1 MLYNHGWANLKPQP
15 LKYTPALAAKAA
27 KLLESGESLTA
38 TALAVKV
45 SRASLRNWRDRDP
58 KLNEAFGTFEANKA
72 KAEAKRERVKHFK
85 QMADGIVDAA
95 REGAEDPV
103 KAAQEAQQQAKV
115 KEEESKPLSPEEARQ
130 KRLQVWWER
139 AIGLNKLKRNKRRL
153 RRRKCSR
160 LWPSALGS
168 GAGDYFPLGFSRS

>member
-1 MLYNHGWANLKPQP
+1 MIYNTGWANLKPQK

-27 KLLESGESLTA
+27 KILQSGQSLTA
-38 TALAVKV
+38 TARALNI
-45 SRASLRNWRDRDP
+45 SRASLRNWRERDP

-72 KAEAKRERVKHFK
+72 QAEAKRKQIKHFK

-115 KEEESKPLSPEEARQ
+115 KEEEIKPISPEEALER
-130 KRLQVWWER
+130 RLQVWFNSDWTPHFEAQQEQIEAENMQQVIALR
-139 AIGLNKLKRNKRRL
+139 A
-153 RRRKCSR
+153 
-160 LWPSALGS
+160 
-168 GAGDYFPLGFSRS
+168 GFWCG